1 MWFGGSPVLPGAS
14 DCGESAAPHGAR
26 RRCKRKTA
34 CENTYAGDI
43 SSAMPQ
49 WEDQPHN
56 HVGGDP
62 VRYTLEAVRVERG
75 HRRLAAIYIAMTASI
90 SGMAVTGQLPPIRT
104 NNMRERGVPYPWELR
119 T

>member
-34 CENTYAGDI
+34 CESTYAADI
-43 SSAMPQ
+43 RSAMQQ

-75 HRRLAAIYIAMTASI
+75 HDRHATIHITVTASI
-90 SGMAVTGQLPPIRT
+90 SDLAVTGQLPPIRT
-104 NNMRERGVPYPWELR
+104 NNMRGRGVPYPWELR